1 MIFLKKNW
9 FFLFCLFFFIS
20 CSTQKSEISFYAMNT
35 FMTIQSYGKNS
46 DKINLEAKKRIEYLD
61 SILSTTN
68 ISSEIYKLNHNQNE
82 FIEVSDETKNLI
94 EFSTKISDKTDGAL
108 NIALYPIILEWGFT
122 TQNYKIPSLQ
132 KISELLVFT
141 DYKKIEI
148 NENFVKLP
156 ENMMIDLGSVGK
168 GFAGDEAI
176 KILRKNGIKS
186 AILDLGGNIQT
197 LGKKIDGSDWN
208 IGIKNPLD
216 EKSTLSVKVCDK
228 AVITS
233 GGYERHFFSDDGTEY
248 IHIFNPKTGFPVD
261 NDILSVTIISNSGTY
276 ADALSTSLF
285 VMGKENALNFWQNTQ
300 DFKLILICKDGSTI
314 IKEN

>member
-1 MIFLKKNW
+1 MLFLKKIW
-9 FFLFCLFFFIS
+9 FFLCVLFFLVS
-20 CSTQKSEISFYAMNT
+20 CSNQKSEISFYSMNT
-35 FMTIQSYGKNS
+35 FMSIQSYGKNS

-61 SILSTTN
+61 SIFSTTN

-82 FIEVSDETKNLI
+82 FIEISDETKNLI
-94 EFSTKISDKTDGAL
+94 DFSIKMSDKTEGAL

-122 TQNYKIPSLQ
+122 TQNYKIPSSQ
-132 KISELLVFT
+132 KISELLSFT

-148 NENFVKLP
+148 KENFVKIP
-156 ENMMIDLGSVGK
+156 QNMMIDLGSVGK
-168 GFAGDEAI
+168 GFAGDEVI
-176 KILRKNGIKS
+176 KIFKANGIKS

-208 IGIKNPLD
+208 IGIKNPFD
-216 EKSTLSVKVCDK
+216 KTSNLSVKVCDK

-233 GGYERHFFSDDGTEY
+233 GGYERHFFSEDGTEY

-276 ADALSTSLF
+276 ADSLSTSLF
-285 VMGKENALNFWQNTQ
+285 VMGKEKALEFWQNTQ
-300 DFKLILICKDGSTI
+300 DFSMILICKDGYTI